1 MVSSLGPFKG
11 LVFSV
16 QALESSV
23 TWVGGAKTL
32 SVTVTLSLF
41 NRRRRCRYSQ
51 HNMTLT
57 WRLCSP
63 RRHTYVPSTSDV
75 YRVTVA
81 ALRLPAGKFN
91 PIFSNFS
98 RRTRPPFL
106 DLALKADKQ

>member
-1 MVSSLGPFKG
+1 MAP
-11 LVFSV
+11 
-16 QALESSV
+16 
-23 TWVGGAKTL
+23 TL
-32 SVTVTLSLF
+32 
-41 NRRRRCRYSQ
+41 
-51 HNMTLT
+51 
-57 WRLCSP
+57 P
-63 RRHTYVPSTSDV
+63 RHTYVPSTSDV

>member
-1 MVSSLGPFKG
+1 MVSSRGHLFIQS
-11 LVFSV
+11 LVAVVGCDDTISDCN
-16 QALESSV
+16 V
-23 TWVGGAKTL
+23 TFFLLTAQYDVHMAPTL
-32 SVTVTLSLF
+32 
-41 NRRRRCRYSQ
+41 
-51 HNMTLT
+51 
-57 WRLCSP
+57 P
-63 RRHTYVPSTSDV
+63 RHTYVPSTSDV